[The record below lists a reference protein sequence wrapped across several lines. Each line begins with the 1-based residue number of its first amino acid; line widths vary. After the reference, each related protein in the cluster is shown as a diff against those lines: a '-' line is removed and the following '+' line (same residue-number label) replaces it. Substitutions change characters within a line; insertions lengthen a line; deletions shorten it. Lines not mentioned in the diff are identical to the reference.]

1 MTNAPATAHD
11 SDPGDLSRRL
21 QQATA
26 ERDELSR
33 RLNDALGRLAAS
45 DAGAYSLASPGSG
58 PQHDQ
63 LVQAF
68 RQLKQQDFQSLSF
81 SLYSIWQSK
90 PGSAGTRATD
100 ALARC
105 RQMLAEEVLVEG
117 SKLLAVR
124 RSTNADVDLRDV
136 QETIIQ
142 SIRTRFRMRNT
153 PPPELA
159 EQLQCTIAKSVEVL
173 RAMMTARPAAC
184 IFVPA
189 TNGAFNA
196 EAHEALLGCPEQAD
210 AMVRLTIFPGY
221 LVTASNRVLEKA
233 LVATEIGT
241 AGDGGSADSRHE
253 SSEGHD
259 DEAPAMRE
267 L

>member
-124 RSTNADVDLRDV
+124 RSTNADVDLR
-136 QETIIQ
+136 
-142 SIRTRFRMRNT
+142 NT